1 MTSQDQ
7 LAAEFEAHRPR
18 LKAVAYRMLGSLAEA
33 EDAVQETWLR
43 LARTDAGE
51 IVNLAAWLTTVIGRV
66 CLDMLR
72 ARKGRREESLE
83 MRLPDPVVSQEDASD
98 PEHQA
103 LLADSVGLALQ
114 VVLDA
119 LSPAERL
126 AFVLHDIFGL
136 PFEQIAP
143 AVDRTP
149 VTAKKLASRARQRV
163 RESAPDPDRDLASQR
178 EAVHAFEAAAR
189 EGDFDALLAILDPDV
204 VLRVDGGAQT
214 AGMQILRGATT
225 VAGRASAFRRT
236 AAAPIVAYP
245 VLVNGVAGVVNTVD
259 GKLSSVMSFTVAAG
273 RIVAIDIL
281 SDSERLNALDLGRF
295 TGVTFPPSPSS

>member
-1 MTSQDQ
+1 MTPQDQ

-43 LARTDAGE
+43 LARSDPDE
-51 IVNLAAWLTTVIGRV
+51 IANVAAWLTTVSGRV

-83 MRLPDPVVSQEDASD
+83 MRMPDPVVSQEDASN

-119 LSPAERL
+119 LTPAERL

-143 AVDRTP
+143 VVDRTP

-163 RESAPDPDRDLASQR
+163 REAAPTPDRDLASQR
-178 EAVHAFEAAAR
+178 QAAHAFEAAAQD
-189 EGDFDALLAILDPDV
+189 GDFDALLAILDPDV
-204 VLRVDGGAQT
+204 VLRVDGGAHT
-214 AGMQILRGATT
+214 GGMKILRGAAT
-225 VAGRASAFRRT
+225 VAGRARAFRRT
-236 AAAPIVAYP
+236 APAPIVAYP
-245 VLVNGVAGVVNTVD
+245 VLVNGVAGLINTVD
-259 GKLSSVMSFTVAAG
+259 GKLSSLMSFTVAG
-273 RIVAIDIL
+273 GKIVAIDIL
-281 SDSERLNALDLGRF
+281 SDPDRLDALDLGRF
-295 TGVTFPPSPSS
+295 TGVTFPRSPSS